1 MPISELKLAK
11 ELIRRPSITPKDA
24 GAINILA
31 KKLRSLGFKCQLINF
46 KNIKNLYAKL
56 GKSSPNFCYAGHT
69 DVVPP
74 GNISDWSV
82 NPFKP
87 TVKNNKLI
95 GRGANDMKASI
106 ACFVAAVSRFKAK
119 NKKFNGSISL
129 LITGDEE
136 GVAINGTKR
145 VVEYLKRKREKINF
159 CLVGE
164 PTNPNKL
171 GEMIKIGRRGS
182 ITGRLTITGTQG
194 HVAYPHRANN
204 PSNTIVNILKRIK
217 ETKLDNGTKKVVKYL
232 KRKKEK
238 INFCLVGEPTNPNKL
253 GEMIKIGRRG
263 SITGRLT
270 VIGTQGHVA
279 YPHIANNPS
288 NTLVKILKK
297 IKEVKLDKGTKNFQP
312 SNLEITKINIDNHT
326 DNVIPGSANAVFN
339 IRYNDKH
346 SSSSL
351 KRKLNKIFRSIT
363 RKAKCKFNIKYEVS
377 GEAFLTKPNKTT
389 YMIQNTIKKI
399 TGIKPKLS
407 TAGGT
412 SDARFIRKIAPCL
425 EFGLVGKTM
434 HKIDESVPLP
444 DLKKLTNIYL
454 NILENYFK

>member
-24 GAINILA
+24 GSINLLA
-31 KKLRSLGFKCQLINF
+31 KNLRSLGFKCHLINF

-56 GKSSPNFCYAGHT
+56 GRSSPNFCYAGHT

-87 TVKNNKLI
+87 VVKKNKLI

-119 NKKFNGSISL
+119 NKKFKGSISL

-136 GVAINGTKR
+136 GLAINGTKR
-145 VVEYLKRKREKINF
+145 VVEYLKKRREKINF
-159 CLVGE
+159 CIVGE
-164 PTNPNKL
+164 PTN
-171 GEMIKIGRRGS
+171 
-182 ITGRLTITGTQG
+182 
-194 HVAYPHRANN
+194 AN
-204 PSNTIVNILKRIK
+204 R
-217 ETKLDNGTKKVVKYL
+217 
-232 KRKKEK
+232 
-238 INFCLVGEPTNPNKL
+238 L

-279 YPHIANNPS
+279 YPHRANNPS
-288 NTLVKILKK
+288 NAMVKILKR
-297 IKEVKLDKGTKNFQP
+297 IKETKLDKGTKNFQA
-312 SNLEITKINIDNHT
+312 SNLEITKINIDSHA

-339 IRYNDKH
+339 IRFNNKH

-351 KRKLNKIFRSIT
+351 KKKLNAIFKSIT
-363 RKAKCKFNIKYEVS
+363 KGEKCKFKVQYEVS
-377 GEAFLTKPNKTT
+377 GQAFLTKPNKTT
-389 YMIQNTIKKI
+389 YMIQNIIKKI
-399 TGIKPKLS
+399 TKIKPKLS

-412 SDARFIRKIAPCL
+412 SDARFIRKITPCL

-434 HKIDESVPLP
+434 HKIDESVPVS
-444 DLKKLTNIYL
+444 DLKKLTKIYL

>member
-1 MPISELKLAK
+1 MPISELKLTK
-11 ELIRRPSITPKDA
+11 ELIRRPSVTPKDA
-24 GAINILA
+24 GAINLLA
-31 KKLRSLGFKCQLINF
+31 KNLRSLGFKCQLINF

-74 GNISDWSV
+74 GNIKDWSV

-87 TVKNNKLI
+87 AIKNNKLI

-106 ACFVAAVSRFKAK
+106 ACFVAAVSKFKSR
-119 NKKFNGSISL
+119 NKKFKGSISL

-136 GVAINGTKR
+136 GLAINGTKK
-145 VVEYLKRKREKINF
+145 VVDYLKKEREKINF

-164 PTNPNKL
+164 PTNPNRL

-182 ITGRLTITGTQG
+182 ITGRLTILGTQG

-204 PSNTIVNILKRIK
+204 PSDTMV
-217 ETKLDNGTKKVVKYL
+217 KV
-232 KRKKEK
+232 
-238 INFCLVGEPTNPNKL
+238 
-253 GEMIKIGRRG
+253 
-263 SITGRLT
+263 
-270 VIGTQGHVA
+270 
-279 YPHIANNPS
+279 
-288 NTLVKILKK
+288 LKK
-297 IKEVKLDKGTKNFQP
+297 IKEIKLDKGTKNFQP
-312 SNLEITKINIDNHT
+312 SNLEVTKINIDNYA
-326 DNVIPGSANAVFN
+326 DNVIPASADAVFN
-339 IRYNDKH
+339 IRFNNKH

-351 KRKLNKIFRSIT
+351 KRKLNVIFKSIT
-363 RKAKCKFNIKYEVS
+363 KKTKCKFNIKYEVS
-377 GEAFLTKPNKTT
+377 GEAFLTKPNRTT
-389 YMIQNTIKKI
+389 FMIQSTIKKI
-399 TGIKPKLS
+399 TKIKPKLS
-407 TAGGT
+407 TVGGT

-454 NILENYFK
+454 KILENYFK